1 MLVSPV
7 MVEGV
12 MLLPPGTPVWGKI
25 AAVRRVGLGLGAET
39 ASLQLSF
46 DELELPDGR
55 WLRFGSKVLE
65 VENAREKVDPVT
77 GRIKGIR
84 STNTPGFRAAGVLTS
99 LAAVDPIALLFSS
112 VSFAAVLRFSE
123 PEIRLTAGTELFI
136 RLTEPLDTGLADT
149 GTKPKLAQTPVER
162 RALAELVSSLPYRTQ
177 TKSGEK
183 DSDLTNLVFV
193 GDRPAIARAFSAA
206 GWVEADEV
214 TAATRYRTLRSF
226 AESQGYQ
233 QAPMSVLLL
242 GGERAVFNLSKNL
255 NTFQRRHHIRIWET
269 TAEWDN
275 SRVFTA
281 AATHDLRISF
291 SPQQKRF
298 IHVIDENI
306 DNERAKV
313 VNDLV
318 LTGCVEAI
326 ETRSRPWVP
335 LDLHNGTG
343 QRLDTD
349 RAVAVLRMNSCQNP
363 RRYDHNV
370 TAPAGPY
377 RGPTI
382 ERGFRQAFLTVR
394 NDVLRG
400 NLIWQGI
407 WFGGQGWRMMT
418 RRNRMATR
426 RPPRTLLEDADRHT
440 LEEGAP
446 TAFHGGPFAAEFTSS
461 IVGPTSTEPRAPVRP
476 AGEPTLTRPSW
487 TPVSVELGFSL
498 GQSMFCHSSVG
509 PEGVIIQRRVAG
521 GVRQLF
527 ALAAGNGISPGYSV
541 GGTVTLNSSRWFSN
555 ELGFQYLRGS
565 FQVGLAGVDPRGMAI
580 ADSVEEQRVGLLT
593 RQFSYSTLLN
603 FRPRESRWRPY
614 IAFGPALQLV
624 HLTDA
629 PFRKARGVFRFGLNN
644 VGMLQAAYN
653 FGHAPPLEGGG
664 IFQAGLQGGGGLRV
678 RMNQRWMLRMDYR
691 TTVSRKP
698 DFLTRS
704 LAAAIEMP
712 DGTTEVQSIPKLAT
726 GRLAQ
731 QRVSAGFSFTF

>member
-7 MVEGV
+7 LVEGV
-12 MLLPPGTPVWGKI
+12 MVLPPGTPVWGKI
-25 AAVRRVGLGLGAET
+25 TSVRRVGLGLGAET

-55 WLRFGSKVLE
+55 WMRFGGKVLE
-65 VENAREKVDPVT
+65 VENARERVDPVT
-77 GRIKGIR
+77 GQIRGIR
-84 STNTPGFRAAGVLTS
+84 STNTPGFRAAWVLTS

-112 VSFAAVLRFSE
+112 VSFATVLRFSE

-149 GTKPKLAQTPVER
+149 GTKPKLALTPGER
-162 RALAELVSSLPYRTQ
+162 KALAEVISSLPYRTQ

-193 GDRPAIARAFSAA
+193 GDRAAIARAFGAA

-214 TAATRYRTLRSF
+214 TAATRYRALRSF

-255 NTFQRRHHIRIWET
+255 NTFQRRHHLRIWET

-281 AATHDLRISF
+281 AATHDLRIRF
-291 SPQQKRF
+291 SPGQKRF

-326 ETRSRPWVP
+326 ETRTRPWVP
-335 LDLHNGTG
+335 LDLRNGTG
-343 QRLDTD
+343 QRLETD
-349 RAVAVLRMNSCQNP
+349 RAVAVLRLNSCQSP
-363 RRYDHNV
+363 RRFDQNFM
-370 TAPAGPY
+370 AAAGPY
-377 RGPTI
+377 RGPLI

-394 NDVLRG
+394 DDVLRG
-400 NLIWQGI
+400 NLLWQGI
-407 WFGGQGWRMMT
+407 AFGGQGWRMIA
-418 RRNRMATR
+418 RRSSITAR
-426 RPPRTLLEDADRHT
+426 RPPRTLLEDGDRHAF
-440 LEEGAP
+440 EEGAP
-446 TAFHGGPFAAEFTSS
+446 TAFHGRPFTTEFTSS
-461 IVGPTSTEPRAPVRP
+461 IVGPGSESRTPARSTGSATVGRP
-476 AGEPTLTRPSW
+476 AW
-487 TPVSVELGFSL
+487 APVSVELGFSF
-498 GQSMFCHSSVG
+498 GQSMFGHSSVG
-509 PEGVIIQRRVAG
+509 PEGVIVARRVAG
-521 GVRQLF
+521 GTRQLF
-527 ALAAGNGISPGYSV
+527 ALAAGNDISPGFSV

-565 FQVGLAGVDPRGMAI
+565 FQVGLVGVDAHGKAI
-580 ADSVEEQRVGLLT
+580 ADSVEEQRAGLLT
-593 RQFSYSTLLN
+593 RQFSYSTLVN

-614 IAFGPALQLV
+614 VAFGPALQLV

-664 IFQAGLQGGGGLRV
+664 IFQLGLQGGAGLRV
-678 RMNQRWMLRMDYR
+678 RMTERWMLRMDYR

-704 LAAAIEMP
+704 LAAAIKMP

-726 GRLAQ
+726 GRVAQ